1 MDWWMFLENYGVALF
16 LIVFTVICLT
26 VYHIRSS
33 RPSRTGPATVVSR
46 RVELARFPAGS
57 NFAKTN
63 NWNHLVTFR
72 LNGGE
77 EIELYTSG
85 EEYQTLEEGLSGQ
98 LTWNGENLVSFDI
111 L

>member
-1 MDWWMFLENYGVALF
+1 MDWRMLLENYGALLF
-16 LIVFTVICLT
+16 LIVFTVIGLT
-26 VYHIRSS
+26 VYHIRSN
-33 RPSRTGPATVVSR
+33 RPFCTGPATVVSR
-46 RVELARFPAGS
+46 RMELARFSAGS
-57 NFAKTN
+57 KDAKTN

-85 EEYQTLEEGLSGQ
+85 EEYQSLEEGLSGQ
-98 LTWNGENLVSFDI
+98 LTWNGENFVNFDI

>member
-1 MDWWMFLENYGVALF
+1 MDWRMLLENYGALLF

-26 VYHIRSS
+26 VYHIRSN
-33 RPSRTGPATVVSR
+33 RPFCTGPATVVSR
-46 RVELARFPAGS
+46 RMELARFSAGS
-57 NFAKTN
+57 KDAKTN

-85 EEYQTLEEGLSGQ
+85 EEYQSLEEGLSGQ
-98 LTWNGENLVSFDI
+98 LTWNGENFVNFDI